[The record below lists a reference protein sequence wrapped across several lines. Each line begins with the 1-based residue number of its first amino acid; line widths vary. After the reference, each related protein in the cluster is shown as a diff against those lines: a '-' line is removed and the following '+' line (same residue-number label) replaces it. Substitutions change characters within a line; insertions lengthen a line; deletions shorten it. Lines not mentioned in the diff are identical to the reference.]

1 MSNEEKP
8 FSYLIHKVLNIL
20 QSNATPLRRKEI
32 HSLLYKDGVQISLE
46 SDFWTKIHLHDRVF
60 LDQATGKYSYKSPYD
75 KLNSE
80 ISLLAFVRQ
89 HQDGLLIDEELL
101 KTNPSMERW
110 IRNLM
115 CKKAVRCLRQQQ
127 IAGRIRCKNG
137 GLASTGSS
145 TGTGCPLSS
154 QRPCESCSSLKGIVL
169 YPLTENVG
177 IEEIKMDDDIKET
190 WKSLIHKKGMNLE
203 DIIRTTRGE
212 MAVRKLLGLDKT
224 SNCSEPTSKR
234 RQNKSSSSNGTELK
248 RRRIKIKNSHIFNNS
263 DELFSFNT

>member
-1 MSNEEKP
+1 MSNEVKP

-20 QSNATPLRRKEI
+20 QSSAVPLRRKDL
-32 HSLLYKDGVQISLE
+32 HNLLHKDGVQISID
-46 SDFWTKIHLHDRVF
+46 SDFWAKIQLHDRIS
-60 LDQATGKYSYKSPYD
+60 LDKATGKYSYKSPYD

-89 HQDGLLIDEELL
+89 NQDGLLIEDELL
-101 KTNPSMERW
+101 KANPSMERW

-154 QRPCESCSSLKGIVL
+154 QRPCESCSSLKGVIL

-177 IEEIKMDDDIKET
+177 IEEIKMDSDIKEL
-190 WKSLIHKKGMNLE
+190 WKSLIAKKGVNLE
-203 DIIRTTRGE
+203 DIIRITKGE
-212 MAVRKLLGLDKT
+212 TAVRKLLGLDKSSKSSE
-224 SNCSEPTSKR
+224 SNSKR
-234 RQNKSSSSNGTELK
+234 RQSKASATGGAELK
-248 RRRIKIKNSHIFNNS
+248 RRRIKIRNSHIFNNT
-263 DELFSFNT
+263 DELFSPSV